1 MATTVE
7 KKTFQALLAA
17 VLAFQLPSGW
27 TQAANVALPNEDLTP
42 PVTANTKFISVEIDF
57 NRPIATDRVSQ
68 SLEPIRQGI
77 LRCAVKWPRNAAEVD
92 AVELA
97 GQLAAYFRTGTKLY
111 REGLQVRIDDPPEI
125 VAVPAMHTD
134 THKTFAVLIR
144 WMTYPPVPA

>member
-1 MATTVE
+1 MATTIE
-7 KKTFQALLAA
+7 KKTFQALLDA
-17 VLAFQLPSGW
+17 VKAFPLPSGW
-27 TQAANVALPNEDLTP
+27 TKAANVALPNEDLVP
-42 PVTANTKFISVEIDF
+42 PVAASTKYISVEIDF

-77 LRCAVKWPRNAAEVD
+77 LRCAVKWPRKAAEVD

-125 VAVPAMHTD
+125 VAVPTMHTD
-134 THKTFAVLIR
+134 THKTFAVIIR

>member
-1 MATTVE
+1 MPTTVE
-7 KKTFQALLAA
+7 KKTFQALLDA
-17 VLAFQLPSGW
+17 VKSFPLPAGW
-27 TQAANVALPNEDLTP
+27 TKAANVALPNEDLDP
-42 PVTANTKFISVEIDF
+42 PLTADRKFISVEIDL

-77 LRCAVKWPRNAAEVD
+77 LRCAIKWPRNAAEVD

-97 GQLAAYFRTGTKLY
+97 GQLAAYFKTGTKLY

-125 VAVPAMHTD
+125 VAVPIMQTD